1 MVLPHSCSQ
10 VSRASGRPASGRPGS
25 NQAREHA
32 YRVLQCRGVEAEVS
46 LSFTSLS
53 DLLVDVLEDPLLSL
67 AAPRRR
73 ALAVALL
80 LEEPGDSPPDPRGV
94 ALAFLDALHALNE
107 SGPVVVA
114 VDDLERALDEHKQ
127 MEGGFELGRTLLALG
142 SVRRRARQKRAARE
156 TLEQALAIFEE
167 LGARLWSERTREEL
181 GRISGRRRSAPG
193 ELTKTEDRVAALAA
207 QGLSNK
213 AIASTLYVSPHGG
226 GSPLIHLP
234 QARGALALRAGRA
247 PGHAPGPGREN
258 LGVSGISFSAYGI

>member
-1 MVLPHSCSQ
+1 VVLPHSCSQ

-142 SVRRRARQKRAARE
+142 SVRGRARQKRAARE

-213 AIASTLYVSPHGG
+213 AIASTLYVSPHTVEA
-226 GSPLIHLP
+226 HLSSIY
-234 QARGALALRAGRA
+234 RKLGVRSRSALAGRLA
-247 PGHAPGPGREN
+247 TPRDPAAK
-258 LGVSGISFSAYGI
+258 I